1 MEHLPEVPAEVTQN
15 PDGSLRIAAKGVEG
29 SYLTFQDG
37 VLTQVHYNGKD
48 LLAAA
53 PRFTLYRARINND
66 RYIKDSPT
74 WRSLKNQGNRCLS
87 MKWRKI
93 EGDQEAVQIF
103 AEMETD
109 GGNVPYK
116 YTLVWT
122 VLMNTVTCEG
132 VFYPQSPEEIIPR
145 LGFELAVSKA
155 LNTVHYDA
163 LGPFENYVDRKFHVW
178 RDHFTCA
185 VEDFFMPYP
194 ETQEYGNR
202 EDARW
207 LFLEDGEDSLCF
219 FSPVWNRPF
228 AFSVNQWDAVTLFD
242 ATLPSLL
249 PTPDKTWLHLDYAQT
264 GLGNGSCGPRPWAEH
279 LVYNKPFSFGFA
291 LRFGSKPFKPEPFRP
306 TAGLAL
312 VTRDGKNQVTVTPDR
327 ADAKVEVSV
336 NGQKPFVYDKP
347 FALESG
353 TVAVTV
359 IPDGG
364 QIPSPPL
371 FRTFDKEAVRTA
383 WKVVNVSSE
392 EPGEGNVANI
402 FDGNPKTYWHT
413 DWRNV
418 HPDYP
423 HSFELDFGEVQT
435 VAGVRL
441 LPRTDELN
449 GLIGKCKIELSADGK
464 TWATVFDG
472 DTGWNPRN
480 RNWRD
485 IDFAPTQARY
495 LRFTALAPAIK
506 GHIWATLSELT
517 LKIR

>member
-1 MEHLPEVPAEVTQN
+1 M
-15 PDGSLRIAAKGVEG
+15 
-29 SYLTFQDG
+29 
-37 VLTQVHYNGKD
+37 
-48 LLAAA
+48 
-53 PRFTLYRARINND
+53 
-66 RYIKDSPT
+66 
-74 WRSLKNQGNRCLS
+74 
-87 MKWRKI
+87 
-93 EGDQEAVQIF
+93 
-103 AEMETD
+103 
-109 GGNVPYK
+109 
-116 YTLVWT
+116 
-122 VLMNTVTCEG
+122 
-132 VFYPQSPEEIIPR
+132 
-145 LGFELAVSKA
+145 
-155 LNTVHYDA
+155 
-163 LGPFENYVDRKFHVW
+163 
-178 RDHFTCA
+178 
-185 VEDFFMPYP
+185 
-194 ETQEYGNR
+194 
-202 EDARW
+202 
-207 LFLEDGEDSLCF
+207 
-219 FSPVWNRPF
+219 WNRPF

-291 LRFGSKPFKPEPFRP
+291 LRFGSKPFKPQPFRP

-327 ADAKVEVSV
+327 PDAKVQVSV
-336 NGQKPFVYDKP
+336 NGQAPFVYDKP

-359 IPDGG
+359 IPDDG
-364 QIPSPPL
+364 QIPTPPL

-441 LPRTDELN
+441 LPRADELN
-449 GLIGKCKIELSADGK
+449 GLIGKCSIELSKDGK
-464 TWATVFDG
+464 TWTIVFDG
-472 DTGWNPRN
+472 DTGWKANN
-480 RNWRD
+480 RKWRD
-485 IDFAPTQARY
+485 IDFAPTEARY
-495 LRFTALAPAIK
+495 LRLTAKAPAIK